1 MNNDFSKDLV
11 NNFVKYLKENGI
23 TEYSDISKE
32 IRKISD
38 TLTNEILEKQEVE
51 KKQIISPNLV
61 VEVIDSNN
69 GQLYRR
75 YLEIEYVEN
84 ANGIRLKGED
94 LGGNPSEIIFLSGL
108 SIERIAELQGEG
120 SDTPEHH

>member
-11 NNFVKYLKENGI
+11 NNFIKYLKENGI

>member
-11 NNFVKYLKENGI
+11 NNFIKYLKENGI

-94 LGGNPSEIIFLSGL
+94 LG
-108 SIERIAELQGEG
+108 
-120 SDTPEHH
+120 

>member
-38 TLTNEILEKQEVE
+38 TLTNEILEKQETE

>member
-1 MNNDFSKDLV
+1 MS
-11 NNFVKYLKENGI
+11 NNFANDLIDNFTEYLEKNNI
-23 TEYSDISKE
+23 TDYSDISSELRTIFDK
-32 IRKISD
+32 
-38 TLTNEILEKQEVE
+38 LTSEVLKKQNTE
-51 KKQIISPNLV
+51 KKQITSPNLV

-75 YLEIEYVEN
+75 YLEMEYTEN

-94 LGGNPSEIIFLSGL
+94 LGGNPSEIIFLSGY